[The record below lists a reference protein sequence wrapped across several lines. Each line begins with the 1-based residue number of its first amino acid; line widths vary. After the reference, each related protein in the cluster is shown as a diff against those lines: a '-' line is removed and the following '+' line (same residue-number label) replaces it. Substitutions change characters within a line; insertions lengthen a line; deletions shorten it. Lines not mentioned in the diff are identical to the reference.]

1 MQLLDLWW
9 NSMKGFTSELGKSL
23 KSLYSRSV
31 IGSKAKQEE
40 VGNSKDKLLSPAQKL
55 EPITLSPS
63 LTVMRWWSAGNDNL
77 HHRVTHVLLWGLGET
92 KGRDMRSRKRRR
104 MAAAQLRQ
112 TSKWITEYTSHNRS
126 LMSDTNL
133 QSTITATYLLIF
145 KFHTNFSWS
154 WP

>member
-63 LTVMRWWSAGNDNL
+63 LTVMRW
-77 HHRVTHVLLWGLGET
+77 
-92 KGRDMRSRKRRR
+92 
-104 MAAAQLRQ
+104 
-112 TSKWITEYTSHNRS
+112 
-126 LMSDTNL
+126 
-133 QSTITATYLLIF
+133 
-145 KFHTNFSWS
+145 
-154 WP
+154 